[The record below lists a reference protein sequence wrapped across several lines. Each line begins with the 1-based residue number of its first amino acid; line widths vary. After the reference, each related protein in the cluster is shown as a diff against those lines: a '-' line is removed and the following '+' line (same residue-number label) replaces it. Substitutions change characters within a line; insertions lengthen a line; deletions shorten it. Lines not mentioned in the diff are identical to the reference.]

1 MRFKLFRKDPFDCIP
16 AGGVVGSEDLPT
28 NISIGANCTPA
39 LTLRELGIREA
50 SFPFDWVTTPLES
63 VIALFRSDF
72 QSFMDLEEIEIL
84 EIASDEWYK
93 PNHAPRYAYNR
104 KCGIAYH
111 HELTL
116 EGVLHPD
123 FVAKYRRRIERMYR
137 LFRSGTHIRM
147 VRLKK
152 YEFQYE
158 YTSWNPGRNQRFK
171 DAKVL
176 EAQRP
181 EAEDVRMLNDL
192 GALLQRKF
200 GTNGTRFDFVYICSG
215 PRFRVGADGKVII
228 FEMPLKKA
236 KKVEE
241 WSQWACRKAFR
252 SLYPA
257 STKN

>member
-1 MRFKLFRKDPFDCIP
+1 MRFKLFRKDPFDGISD
-16 AGGVVGSEDLPT
+16 GGVPGSKDFPT
-28 NISIGANCTPA
+28 NISIGADCTPA

-72 QSFMDLEEIEIL
+72 QSFLDLEEIEIL

-93 PNHAPRYAYNR
+93 PNHEPNYAYNR

-111 HELTL
+111 HDQMS
-116 EGVLHPD
+116 EGVLQPD

-137 LFRSGTHIRM
+137 LFRSGAHIRM

-152 YEFQYE
+152 YELQFDYA
-158 YTSWNPGRNQRFK
+158 SWKAGRNQRFK
-171 DAKVL
+171 DARVR
-176 EAQRP
+176 EARRP
-181 EAEDVRMLNDL
+181 EAEDVRMLNEL
-192 GALLQRKF
+192 GALLQSKF
-200 GTNGTRFDFVYICSG
+200 GTHGTRFDFVYICSG
-215 PRFRVGADGKVII
+215 ASFRVGTDGKVII

-236 KKVEE
+236 KRVEE
-241 WSQWACRKAFR
+241 WSQWACRKAIR

-257 STKN
+257 STRN